1 MTNAFRYDFLLLE
14 KSADPW
20 RFKGVRELFD
30 CWVCLTPAQKQA
42 VVNLLKTMHH
52 DNEKPQ
58 L

>member
-1 MTNAFRYDFLLLE
+1 MVELSPE
-14 KSADPW
+14 
-20 RFKGVRELFD
+20 VRELFD

-42 VVNLLKTMHH
+42 VLNLLKTMHH